1 MFHTIEE
8 VITDLQAGKPII
20 VVDDESRENEGDL
33 VVLSENATP
42 EMINFMITHGKG
54 LVCVAI
60 EEELANK
67 LAFPMMTERNTDPL
81 GTAFTVSVDHKN
93 TTTGIS
99 AGERSQT
106 ILSLIDPDS
115 KSSDYKRPGHIF
127 PLIAKEGGVLVRR
140 GHTEAAVDLAK
151 LCGATPSGVICEIIN
166 DDGTMARVPDLKK
179 LTEKHDLKMIT
190 IESLVAYRKKHETQ
204 IKREVKTTLPTD
216 FGEFM
221 IYGYSNHLDG
231 KEHIA
236 IVKGD
241 LQSDLP
247 VLTRIHS
254 ECLTGDVFGSLR
266 CDCGAQ
272 LHEALE
278 QITAADHGVL
288 IYMRQEGRGIG
299 LLNKLKAYELQD
311 KGFDTVEA
319 NLELGFAPDLR
330 EYDLSAQI
338 LLDLGVHQINLLTNN
353 PEKLTGLENYGI
365 MINKRIPIQTRS
377 REESKQYMQT
387 KFDKMGHLLTL

>member
-8 VITDLQAGKPII
+8 ALIDLKAGKQII

-33 VVLSENATP
+33 VALTEKTTP

-54 LVCVAI
+54 LVCVPI
-60 EEELANK
+60 EEK
-67 LAFPMMTERNTDPL
+67 LAKTLEFPMMTDQNTDPL
-81 GTAFTVSVDHKN
+81 GTAFTVSVDHEH

-106 ILSLIDPDS
+106 ILSIIDS
-115 KSSDYKRPGHIF
+115 NTKSSDFKRPGHVF

-151 LCGATPSGVICEIIN
+151 LCGAHPSGVICEVVN

-179 LTEKHDLKMIT
+179 LSQKHGLKMIT
-190 IESLVAYRKKHETQ
+190 IESLAVYRKKHETH

-221 IYGYSNHLDG
+221 IYGYSNQLDG

-236 IVKGD
+236 LVKGD
-241 LQSDLP
+241 LKNNKP
-247 VLTRIHS
+247 ILTRVHS

-266 CDCGAQ
+266 CDCGPQ

-278 QITAADHGVL
+278 QIAIADHGVL
-288 IYMRQEGRGIG
+288 IYMRHEDRGIG
-299 LLNKLKAYELQD
+299 LLNNLKAYELED

-319 NLELGFAPDLR
+319 NLELGVAPDLR
-330 EYDLSAQI
+330 EYDLRAQI
-338 LLDLGVHQINLLTNN
+338 LLDLGVHQIDLLTNN
-353 PEKLTGLENYGI
+353 PDKLTGLESYGI
-365 MINKRIPIQTRS
+365 TINKRIPLQMPS
-377 REESKQYMQT
+377 SEENKQYMQT
-387 KFDKMGHLLTL
+387 KFEKMGHLLV